1 MSERRKSID
10 SIEKVSYKNEADDN
24 LSGES
29 TSPSYA
35 SSVNYSVPG
44 NEEDI
49 GSKILDE
56 SSPKGRVQIRKEVL
70 RLVVKLSS
78 AVGSKSHQE
87 GLLQ

>member
-1 MSERRKSID
+1 MD
-10 SIEKVSYKNEADDN
+10 SMTDPDKISYRSEADED

-29 TSPSYA
+29 ASTSFA
-35 SSVNYSVPG
+35 SSVTYSG
-44 NEEDI
+44 LENEEEA
-49 GSKILDE
+49 GSKNLDE
-56 SSPKGRVQIRKEVL
+56 SSPRGRVLIRKEVL